1 MKIIYIHQYFNT
13 PRMTGGTRSF
23 EMARRLVAMGHEVHI
38 VTSSRDHSSSKDS
51 YFTREEG
58 INVHWIPVA
67 YSNKYGDINRIFA
80 FLKFAWG
87 ATIKGISLQ
96 GDVVFA
102 TSTPLT
108 VALPGYLV
116 SRKLSVPMVF
126 EVRDLWPILPIAI
139 GSLKNP
145 LLQWLAFKLERF
157 AYVNSSR
164 IVALSEGM
172 KEGVVA
178 TGYDPDK
185 VSVIPNS
192 CDLDLFNVDDKVN
205 RSLDFRARNN
215 IPNDAILVVYAGT
228 FGRINGVD
236 YLVNLADRLKDLPN
250 IQFLAIGDGAE
261 FDKITE
267 LAQSRG
273 VLGKNF
279 LILGG
284 VSKLEM
290 VNVLAAAD
298 LATSLFIPLEEMEA
312 NSANKFFDAL
322 AAGCPILINYGG
334 WQAKLLIVNEAGMQL
349 DRDIS
354 VPADQMRM
362 LLSSPDRIGSWGF
375 NSRKLGELNFS
386 RDELAIEL
394 EQVLSK
400 AVNESDRSY
409 RVKTDG

>member
-1 MKIIYIHQYFNT
+1 MV
-13 PRMTGGTRSF
+13 GGTRSF
-23 EMARRLVAMGHEVHI
+23 EMARRLVALGHEVHI
-38 VTSSRDHSSSKDS
+38 ITSSRDHSCPRNS
-51 YFTREEG
+51 YFTKEEG
-58 INVHWIPVA
+58 INVHWIPVD
-67 YSNKYGDINRIFA
+67 YSNKYGDIYRIFA
-80 FLKFAWG
+80 FLKFALY
-87 ATIKGISLQ
+87 ATIKGVSLQ

-126 EVRDLWPILPIAI
+126 EVRDLWPTLPIAI

-145 LLQWLAFKLERF
+145 FLQWLAFKLEHF
-157 AYVNSSR
+157 AYFNSSR
-164 IVALSEGM
+164 IIALSEGM
-172 KEGVVA
+172 KDGVIA
-178 TGYDPDK
+178 TGYDLDK

-205 RSLDFRARNN
+205 RSLAFRARNN

-236 YLVNLADRLKDLPN
+236 YLVDLANRLQDLPN

-261 FDKITE
+261 FEKITE

-279 LILGG
+279 RMLGG

-334 WQAKLLIVNEAGMQL
+334 WQAKLLADNEAGLQL

-354 VPADQMRM
+354 VAADQMRI
-362 LLSSPDRIGSWGF
+362 LLSHSGCISSWGL

-386 RDELAIEL
+386 RDKLAMEL
-394 EQVLSK
+394 EHVLIK
-400 AVNESDRSY
+400 AVDESDIKP
-409 RVKTDG
+409 RV